1 MRMQRRGPRSAPP
14 RDAAM
19 VLNDGAA
26 DKQADAHAIILGRV
40 QRIEQWF
47 SISWGETQRT
57 AYFIVH
63 GLPAGDG
70 EGGSW
75 TNTFVQWLGFTTAD

>member
-1 MRMQRRGPRSAPP
+1 MQRRGPRSAPP

-40 QRIEQWF
+40 QHIE
-47 SISWGETQRT
+47 
-57 AYFIVH
+57 
-63 GLPAGDG
+63 
-70 EGGSW
+70 
-75 TNTFVQWLGFTTAD
+75 